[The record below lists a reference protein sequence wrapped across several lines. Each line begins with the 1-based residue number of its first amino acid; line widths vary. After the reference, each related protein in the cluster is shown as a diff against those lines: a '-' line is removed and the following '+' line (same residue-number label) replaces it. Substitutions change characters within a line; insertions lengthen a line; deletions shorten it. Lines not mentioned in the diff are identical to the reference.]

1 MTTEEILKLAKTC
14 GFDTFVGEKDD
25 GTQSDYWECWER
37 QLLEFARAIIEE
49 HEKDREYNLGNDDY
63 FNSWRD

>member
-1 MTTEEILKLAKTC
+1 MTLSNEQILELAKSC
-14 GFDTFVGEKDD
+14 GFNSGNAGAT
-25 GTQSDYWECWER
+25 YWECWER